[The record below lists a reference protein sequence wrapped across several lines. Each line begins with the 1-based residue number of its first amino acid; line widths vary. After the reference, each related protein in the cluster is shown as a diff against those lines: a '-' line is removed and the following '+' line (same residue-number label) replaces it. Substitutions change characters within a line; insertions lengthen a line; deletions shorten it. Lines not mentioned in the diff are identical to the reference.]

1 MSLPEA
7 LASVAAAAIGVWSA
21 VAGVDVA
28 SDIVGVG
35 LSCTDAKASGVP
47 AASCVDHCV
56 PAALDVVDALAT
68 SSVVSDALASVV
80 ATVLASAPESEP
92 AGNALMDASAGMDV
106 AIWLVPTVGMP
117 RSVATIV

>member
-1 MSLPEA
+1 AADTSDVADVPDASEAPVLRAWPWSSACVRSEVAAPVVATATAAASRPLPLPLSLPEA

-56 PAALDVVDALAT
+56 PAALDVVDALA
-68 SSVVSDALASVV
+68 
-80 ATVLASAPESEP
+80 
-92 AGNALMDASAGMDV
+92 
-106 AIWLVPTVGMP
+106 
-117 RSVATIV
+117 